1 MSASIFSTLFEKEQG
16 GLVLGRVLNN
26 MPEHVAVL
34 NSSGQ
39 IVWTNKAWK
48 RFSVE
53 NEGSAGK
60 TDIGAN
66 YLGVCERAE
75 KEHVWEAGVLR
86 SRIISMFQDNTSTG
100 SSSFSQLEY
109 PCHSPLEKR
118 WFSVWLIRCEFDG
131 AAYVAVIHQNI
142 TTKRVLSERVNELRG
157 RLLEQERR
165 AAFAEWTGFVSH
177 EIKNPLSVIMTRAG
191 LIRHALTLGKF
202 NSQSLIESCRQ
213 IEETVDQVI
222 SIVNGMLSMFKGSV
236 KEPYERLSVRALLDD
251 ALAMTRE
258 YVQSVRVEIPDY
270 AQLEEILIECVR
282 IHFLQIIT
290 NLVRNAAMALRG
302 TKDPWIRLEV
312 MERDD
317 EIQVRIIDNGP
328 GVPQSLREN
337 FRKGNKSGVIREKK
351 QGAGV
356 GFLISRTLAEM
367 HGGCLYLDENIPQ
380 TCFVLSL
387 PKLGDKQRTV
397 SDAA

>member
-1 MSASIFSTLFEKEQG
+1 VSPTIFTSLFGQEQG
-16 GLVLGRVLNN
+16 GLILGRVLNN

-39 IVWTNKAWK
+39 IVWTNRAWK
-48 RFSVE
+48 RFSVD
-53 NEGSAGK
+53 NDGSVGK

-66 YLGVCERAE
+66 YLSVCEQAE
-75 KEHVWEAGVLR
+75 KAHVWEAGVLR
-86 SRIISMFQDNTSTG
+86 SRIISMFQNKASDE

-118 WFSVWLIRCEFDG
+118 WFSVWLLRCEFQG
-131 AAYVAVIHQNI
+131 AAYVAVIHQNV
-142 TTKRVLSERVNELRG
+142 TTRRILSERVTELRG

-165 AAFAEWTGFVSH
+165 ASFAEWTGFVSH

-191 LIRHALTLGKF
+191 LIRHALTMGRF
-202 NSQSLIESCRQ
+202 NPQVLIESCRQ

-222 SIVNGMLSMFKGSV
+222 AIVNGMLSMFKGSV
-236 KEPYERLSVRALLDD
+236 QEPYEQLSVRALLDD

-258 YVQSVRVEIPDY
+258 YVQSVRVEISDY
-270 AQLEEILIECVR
+270 AQLEKILIEGVR
-282 IHFLQIIT
+282 IHFLQIVT

-312 MERDD
+312 TESDH
-317 EIQVRIIDNGP
+317 EIQVRVIDNGP
-328 GVPQSLREN
+328 GVPQSLKES
-337 FRKGNKSGVIREKK
+337 FKKGHKSGVIREKK

-356 GFLISRTLAEM
+356 GILISRTLAEM
-367 HGGCLYLDENIPQ
+367 QGGWLYLDETIPQ

-387 PKLGDKQRTV
+387 PKKRPQQSTV
-397 SDAA
+397 SRVA